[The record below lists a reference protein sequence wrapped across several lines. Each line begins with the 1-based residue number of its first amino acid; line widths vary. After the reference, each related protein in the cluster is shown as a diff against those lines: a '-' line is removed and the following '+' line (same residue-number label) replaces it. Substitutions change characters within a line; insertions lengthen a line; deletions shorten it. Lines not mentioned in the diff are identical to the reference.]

1 MTNTDAKAD
10 LRKIISIKY
19 KTIVTKIVKLK
30 ALLSYFHNN
39 TFYKLSKE
47 ESNLPIH

>member
-10 LRKIISIKY
+10 LRKTISIKY

-30 ALLSYFHNN
+30 ALLRYFHN